1 MAVTELGRANRVHEA
16 EAGPVGGDSERADR
30 MAQGVHIPKPAGGV
44 DEAQV
49 EAGAP
54 VEAGGESV
62 AEVGQPAAASVRIPG
77 VETLT
82 QGPGEKRIARRLQP
96 TGDDLSR
103 KAG

>member
-1 MAVTELGRANRVHEA
+1 MAE
-16 EAGPVGGDSERADR
+16 
-30 MAQGVHIPKPAGGV
+30 GVHIPELAGGV

-49 EAGAP
+49 EAGAL